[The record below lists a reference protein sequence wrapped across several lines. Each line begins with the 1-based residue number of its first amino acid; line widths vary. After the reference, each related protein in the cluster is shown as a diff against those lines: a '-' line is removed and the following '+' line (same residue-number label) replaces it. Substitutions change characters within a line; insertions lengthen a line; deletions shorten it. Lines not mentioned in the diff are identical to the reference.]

1 MEKTVHLK
9 RWETYSNSKYSFQYA
24 NLFHVVF
31 LHAKAGWFKVRAY
44 SKGFSMGQWGSCEKT
59 SLSKVEDICL
69 GKSKGGLGIRC
80 LSMMNKALLCK
91 WI

>member
-31 LHAKAGWFKVRAY
+31 LHAKAGWFKVRVD
-44 SKGFSMGQWGSCEKT
+44 SKGFSVGQ
-59 SLSKVEDICL
+59 
-69 GKSKGGLGIRC
+69 
-80 LSMMNKALLCK
+80 
-91 WI
+91 